1 MNNIKNNICDEVNL
15 LSFVLIIPIINNKL
29 VQIINGIKHEYSTVN
44 SVFIVGSSRRNNKT
58 HCWSLR

>member
-1 MNNIKNNICDEVNL
+1 MNNTKNNICDEVNL

>member
-15 LSFVLIIPIINNKL
+15 LSFVLIVPNINSKL
-29 VQIINGIKHEYSTVN
+29 AHIINGIKHEYSTVN
-44 SVFIVGSSRRNNKT
+44 GVFILGSSRRNNKT